1 MAALLLI
8 DLQTDFLSHKQEKP
22 ALIDPGPFTRLL
34 PARIRE
40 FTTRQ
45 LPIIWVPFHSFPSD
59 ISFLTLLPS
68 NIVLQIHSA
77 YLPAPHGTSRPFPGP
92 SPSPELQKF
101 ESYLTS
107 THTASRFCTPGSL
120 GAELLSDLAPLKQP
134 NHILIEK
141 SWYSAF
147 TDTSLHENLQSGDV
161 SHLYIAGVTTNTCVA
176 ATSVHARRLGYEVS
190 IISDLV
196 FALKLENSQKALN
209 VITASPY
216 DVSLFRS
223 DQISTQLDTNAMN
236 KYPKLY
242 YVNGSIPSWR
252 VMLCL
257 SLKRIPYNAVRLR
270 VMTTPK
276 ETRSAEFAAINPR
289 CKTPTLVDVDGTVVI
304 ESLAILQYL
313 EKYYSSPEYV
323 SLMGDD
329 MVKKEWTRQVCRV
342 TETENPHNIY
352 EPIEL
357 LYLPNWKE
365 HIGAIIQAYHDI
377 TAELEFW
384 KKYAK
389 ESKFMSGDEFGMVD
403 CAFYPILAYMIH
415 RGLDLTK
422 NGFPA
427 LTEYAERC
435 RTLRVVI
442 EARPEGWEEPGKS
455 LFLKCE
461 RLIKEKE

>member
-1 MAALLLI
+1 
-8 DLQTDFLSHKQEKP
+8 
-22 ALIDPGPFTRLL
+22 
-34 PARIRE
+34 
-40 FTTRQ
+40 
-45 LPIIWVPFHSFPSD
+45 
-59 ISFLTLLPS
+59 
-68 NIVLQIHSA
+68 VLQIQSA
-77 YLPAPHGTSRPFPGP
+77 YLPVSHGTSRPFPGP

-120 GAELLSDLAPLKQP
+120 GAGLLPDLAPFKHP
-134 NHILIEK
+134 DHILIEK

-147 TDTSLHENLQSGDV
+147 TDTSLHATLQSTGA
-161 SHLYIAGVTTNTCVA
+161 SHLYVAGVTTNTCVA
-176 ATSVHARRLGYEVS
+176 ATSVHARRLRYEVS
-190 IISDLV
+190 IVSDLV
-196 FALKLENSQKALN
+196 FALKLENSRKALN
-209 VITASPY
+209 VLTASPY
-216 DVSLFRS
+216 DVSLFTS
-223 DQISTQLDTNAMN
+223 DQISAQLDNNAGN

-257 SLKRIPYNAVRLR
+257 SLKRIPYAARRLR

-276 ETRSAEFAAINPR
+276 ETRSVEFAAINPR

-313 EKYYSSPEYV
+313 EKYYSSQEHP
-323 SLMGDD
+323 SLIGDD
-329 MVKKEWTRQVCRV
+329 IKKEWTRQVCRV
-342 TETENPHNIY
+342 AETENPHNIY

-365 HIGAIIQAYHDI
+365 HTGAIIQAYHDI
-377 TAELEFW
+377 MAELEFW
-384 KKYAK
+384 EKYAK

-403 CAFYPILAYMIH
+403 CAFYPILAYMMH

-435 RTLRVVI
+435 RLLRVVI

-461 RLIKEKE
+461 RLAKGKG

>member
-1 MAALLLI
+1 
-8 DLQTDFLSHKQEKP
+8 
-22 ALIDPGPFTRLL
+22 
-34 PARIRE
+34 
-40 FTTRQ
+40 
-45 LPIIWVPFHSFPSD
+45 
-59 ISFLTLLPS
+59 
-68 NIVLQIHSA
+68 VLQIQSA
-77 YLPAPHGTSRPFPGP
+77 YLPVSHGTSRPFPGP

-120 GAELLSDLAPLKQP
+120 GAGLLPDLAPFKHP
-134 NHILIEK
+134 DHILIEK

-147 TDTSLHENLQSGDV
+147 TDTSLHATLQSTGA
-161 SHLYIAGVTTNTCVA
+161 SHLYVAGVTTNTCVA
-176 ATSVHARRLGYEVS
+176 ATSVHARRLRYEVS
-190 IISDLV
+190 IVSDLV
-196 FALKLENSQKALN
+196 FALKLENSRKALN
-209 VITASPY
+209 VLTASPY
-216 DVSLFRS
+216 DVSLFTS
-223 DQISTQLDTNAMN
+223 DQISAQLDNNAGN

-257 SLKRIPYNAVRLR
+257 SLKRIPYTAIRLR

-276 ETRSAEFAAINPR
+276 ETRSADFAAINPR

-313 EKYYSSPEYV
+313 EKYYSSQEHPG
-323 SLMGDD
+323 LIGDD
-329 MVKKEWTRQVCRV
+329 LKKKEWTRQVCRV
-342 TETENPHNIY
+342 AETENPHNIY

-365 HIGAIIQAYHDI
+365 HTGAIIQAYHDI
-377 TAELEFW
+377 MAEMEFW
-384 KKYAK
+384 EKYAK

-415 RGLDLTK
+415 RGLDLKK

-427 LTEYAERC
+427 LMEYAESC
-435 RTLRVVI
+435 RHLRVVL

-461 RLIKEKE
+461 RLVKEKR